1 MSTLERA
8 IVIAAQAHEGQVD
21 KAGAPYILHPLR
33 VMMRL
38 STSEARIVGVL
49 HDVVEDT
56 KVSIESLRDEGFSEV
71 ILEAILAVTKRLG
84 ESYQA
89 FVIRAAENPLGRQV
103 KLADLADNCDL
114 NRITNPTPEDFT
126 RIEKYRKAIE
136 AIQAADH

>member
-1 MSTLERA
+1 
-8 IVIAAQAHEGQVD
+8 
-21 KAGAPYILHPLR
+21 
-33 VMMRL
+33 MRL